1 MQDLQQTLIQLLDH
15 IKGVWIK
22 KRYVIILSWLIC
34 PIGFLY
40 VASLPDVYSS
50 RAQVFVD
57 TRSVLQ
63 PLLRGLAI
71 ETNPNQ
77 EIEMMAKTLLSRS
90 NVEKIA
96 RESDLDITTKT
107 EEEFEALVTSLTKD
121 IKLSWTGKDN
131 IYNIS
136 FSNEMPSVA
145 QKVVQETLDLF
156 VEGSLGSNR
165 KDTDTA
171 GRFLD
176 EQIAEYESRLSEAER
191 RLASF
196 KRQYND
202 ILPLA
207 GSYYANLQKLND
219 ELGATRLEIK
229 QTQQQVETLKKQI
242 SGVKRSDSFG
252 VTNQDEPVLR
262 TRYDDRIRALE
273 EELDR
278 LSLRFTKLHPDVVET
293 QALLKSLEESRDEEI
308 AAYLSSEKD
317 EKNQPLS
324 ELNREI
330 KLEVSRFESQIASLQ
345 VKETDLL
352 RKISELES
360 KVDLI
365 PQIEAESSS
374 LNREYGVTKQK
385 YEELLSRRESA
396 DLSRRADVSA
406 EDLQF
411 RIIEPP
417 LLPKRPSG
425 PNRLIFYTAVL
436 LAGFGAGIG
445 VAYFISQLNPILIRP
460 NQLLNV
466 SDYPIWGTVTHL
478 DIEQIRKNNR
488 NRLLVFLLSS
498 GTILVM
504 YGVLIAAE
512 IININILDL
521 FGGLF

>member
-1 MQDLQQTLIQLLDH
+1 MQDLQQTLIQILDY

-22 KRYVIILSWLIC
+22 KRYVIIFSWLIC

-50 RAQVFVD
+50 KAQVFVD

-71 ETNPNQ
+71 QTNPDQ
-77 EIEMMAKTLLSRS
+77 EIQMMAKTLLSRS

-96 RESDLDITTKT
+96 RESDLDITTAS
-107 EEEFEALVTSLTKD
+107 ELEFETLVTKLSD
-121 IKLSWTGKDN
+121 EIKLSSTGRDN

-136 FSNEMPSVA
+136 FSNELPSVA
-145 QKVVQETLDLF
+145 QRVVQETLDLF
-156 VEGSLGSNR
+156 VEGALGNNR

-176 EQIAEYESRLSEAER
+176 EQISEYESRLTEAEQ
-191 RLASF
+191 RLANF

-207 GSYYANLQKLND
+207 GTYYSSLQNLNN
-219 ELGATRLEIK
+219 ELESTRLQIK
-229 QTQQQVETLKKQI
+229 QTQQQTDSLNKQI
-242 SGVKRSDSFG
+242 SNAKRNDSFG
-252 VTNQDEPVLR
+252 VTNQEEPTLR
-262 TRYDDRIRALE
+262 TRYDDRIRSLE

-278 LSLRFTKLHPDVVET
+278 LTLRFTDAHPDVVET
-293 QALLKSLEESRDEEI
+293 RALLSSLEQSREKEIEAFLSNEEDGNN
-308 AAYLSSEKD
+308 A
-317 EKNQPLS
+317 PLS

-330 KLEVSRFESQIASLQ
+330 KLEASRLESQIASLR
-345 VKETDLL
+345 VKETDLQ

-365 PQIEAESSS
+365 PQIEAESSA
-374 LNREYGVTKQK
+374 LNRDYDVTKRK
-385 YEELLSRRESA
+385 YEELLSRKESA

-436 LAGFGAGIG
+436 ILGFGSGIG
-445 VAYFISQLNPILIRP
+445 IAFLISQLNPILIRP
-460 NQLLNV
+460 KQLLNV

-478 DIEQIRKNNR
+478 NIEQINKTNR

-498 GTILVM
+498 GTILAM
-504 YGVLIAAE
+504 YGALVAAE
-512 IININILDL
+512 VMNIDL
-521 FGGLF
+521 FGGLL

>member
-1 MQDLQQTLIQLLDH
+1 MQDLQQTLIQVLDY

-22 KRYVIILSWLIC
+22 KRYVIIFSWLIC
-34 PIGFLY
+34 PVGFLY

-50 RAQVFVD
+50 KAQVFVD

-71 ETNPNQ
+71 QTNPDQ
-77 EIEMMAKTLLSRS
+77 EIQMMAKTLLSRS

-96 RESDLDITTKT
+96 RESDLDITTTT
-107 EEEFEALVTSLTKD
+107 EAEFEALVTNLTKD
-121 IKLSWTGKDN
+121 IQLSSTGRDN
-131 IYNIS
+131 IFNIS
-136 FSNEMPSVA
+136 FSNESPSTA
-145 QKVVQETLDLF
+145 QRVVQETLDLF
-156 VEGSLGSNR
+156 VEGALGNNR

-176 EQIAEYESRLSEAER
+176 EQIAEYESRLTEAEQ
-191 RLASF
+191 RLANF

-207 GSYYANLQKLND
+207 GSYYSSLQNLND
-219 ELGATRLEIK
+219 ELEATRLQIR
-229 QTQQQVETLKKQI
+229 QTQQQAETLKKQI
-242 SGVKRSDSFG
+242 SSAKQNDSFG

-262 TRYDDRIRALE
+262 TRYDERIKALE

-278 LSLRFTKLHPDVVET
+278 LSLRFTDLHPDVIET
-293 QALLKSLEESRDEEI
+293 KALLDSLEKSRDQEI
-308 AAYLSSEKD
+308 KAFLSADGD
-317 EKNQPLS
+317 EQNQPLS

-330 KLEVSRFESQIASLQ
+330 KLEASRLESQIASLQ

-352 RKISELES
+352 RKITELES

-365 PQIEAESSS
+365 PQIEAESSA
-374 LNREYGVTKQK
+374 LNREYGVTKEK

-425 PNRLIFYTAVL
+425 PNRLIFYTVVL
-436 LAGFGAGIG
+436 VLGFGSGIG
-445 VAYFISQLNPILIRP
+445 VAFLISQLSPILIRP
-460 NQLLNV
+460 KQLLNV

-478 DIEQIRKNNR
+478 NIEQINKTNR

-498 GTILVM
+498 GTILAM
-504 YGVLIAAE
+504 YGALVAAE
-512 IININILDL
+512 IMNMDL
-521 FGGLF
+521 FGGLL

>member
-1 MQDLQQTLIQLLDH
+1 MQDLQQTLVQVLDY

-22 KRYVIILSWLIC
+22 KRYVIIFSWLIC
-34 PIGFLY
+34 PVGFVY

-50 RAQVFVD
+50 KAQVFVD

-71 ETNPNQ
+71 QTNPDQ
-77 EIEMMAKTLLSRS
+77 EIQMMAKTLLSRS

-96 RESDLDITTKT
+96 RESDLDITTTT
-107 EEEFEALVTSLTKD
+107 EAEFETLVTNLTKD
-121 IKLSWTGKDN
+121 IQLSSTGRDN

-136 FSNEMPSVA
+136 FSNEAPSTA
-145 QKVVQETLDLF
+145 QRVVQETLDLF
-156 VEGSLGSNR
+156 VEGALGNNR

-176 EQIAEYESRLSEAER
+176 EQIAEYESRLTEAEQ
-191 RLASF
+191 RLANF

-207 GSYYANLQKLND
+207 GTYYSSLQGLND
-219 ELGATRLEIK
+219 ELEATRLQIR
-229 QTQQQVETLKKQI
+229 QAQQQAETLKGQI
-242 SGVKRSDSFG
+242 SSSKQNDSFG
-252 VTNQDEPVLR
+252 VTNRDEPVLS
-262 TRYDDRIRALE
+262 TRYDERIKSLE

-278 LSLRFTKLHPDVVET
+278 LTLRFTDLHPDVIET
-293 QALLKSLEESRDEEI
+293 KALLESLEESRSKEIEAFLTADGDEQ
-308 AAYLSSEKD
+308 
-317 EKNQPLS
+317 NQPLS

-330 KLEVSRFESQIASLQ
+330 KLEASRLESQIASLR
-345 VKETDLL
+345 VKESDLQS
-352 RKISELES
+352 KIAGLES

-365 PQIEAESSS
+365 PQIEAESSA

-406 EDLQF
+406 EELQF

-425 PNRLIFYTAVL
+425 PNRIIFYTVVL
-436 LAGFGAGIG
+436 VLGFGSGI
-445 VAYFISQLNPILIRP
+445 AIAFLISQLNPILIRP
-460 NQLLNV
+460 KQLLNV

-478 DIEQIRKNNR
+478 NIEQINKTNR

-498 GTILVM
+498 CTILAM
-504 YGVLIAAE
+504 YGALVAAE
-512 IININILDL
+512 IMNIDL
-521 FGGLF
+521 FGGLL

>member
-1 MQDLQQTLIQLLDH
+1 MQDLQQTLVQVLDY

-22 KRYVIILSWLIC
+22 KRYVIIFSWLIC
-34 PIGFLY
+34 PVGFVY

-50 RAQVFVD
+50 KAQVFVD

-71 ETNPNQ
+71 QTNPDQ
-77 EIEMMAKTLLSRS
+77 EIQMMAKTLLSRS

-96 RESDLDITTKT
+96 RESDLDITTTT
-107 EEEFEALVTSLTKD
+107 EAEFETLVTNLTKD
-121 IKLSWTGKDN
+121 IQLSSTGRDN

-136 FSNEMPSVA
+136 FSNEEPSTA
-145 QKVVQETLDLF
+145 QRVVQETLDLF
-156 VEGSLGSNR
+156 VEGALGNNR

-176 EQIAEYESRLSEAER
+176 EQIAEYESRLTEAEQ
-191 RLASF
+191 RLANF

-207 GSYYANLQKLND
+207 GTYYSSLQGLND
-219 ELGATRLEIK
+219 ELEATRLQIR
-229 QTQQQVETLKKQI
+229 QAQQQAETLKGQI
-242 SGVKRSDSFG
+242 SSSKQNDSFG
-252 VTNQDEPVLR
+252 VTNRDEPVLS
-262 TRYDDRIRALE
+262 TRYDERIKSLE

-278 LSLRFTKLHPDVVET
+278 LTLRFTDLHPDVIET
-293 QALLKSLEESRDEEI
+293 KALLESLEESRSKEIEAFLTADGDEQ
-308 AAYLSSEKD
+308 
-317 EKNQPLS
+317 NQPLS

-330 KLEVSRFESQIASLQ
+330 KLEASRLESQIASLR
-345 VKETDLL
+345 VKESDLQS
-352 RKISELES
+352 KIAGLES

-365 PQIEAESSS
+365 PQIEAESSA

-406 EDLQF
+406 EELQF

-425 PNRLIFYTAVL
+425 PNRIIFYTVVL
-436 LAGFGAGIG
+436 VLGFGSGI
-445 VAYFISQLNPILIRP
+445 AIAFLISQLNPILIRP
-460 NQLLNV
+460 KQLLNV

-478 DIEQIRKNNR
+478 NIEQINKTNR

-498 GTILVM
+498 GTILAM
-504 YGVLIAAE
+504 YGALVAAE
-512 IININILDL
+512 IMNMDL
-521 FGGLF
+521 FGGLL

>member
-1 MQDLQQTLIQLLDH
+1 MQDLQQTLVQVLDY

-22 KRYVIILSWLIC
+22 KRYVIIFSWLIC
-34 PIGFLY
+34 PVGFVY

-50 RAQVFVD
+50 KAQVFVD

-71 ETNPNQ
+71 QTNPDQ
-77 EIEMMAKTLLSRS
+77 EIQMMAKTLLSRS

-96 RESDLDITTKT
+96 RESDLDITTAT
-107 EEEFEALVTSLTKD
+107 EAEFETLVTNLTKD
-121 IKLSWTGKDN
+121 IQLSSTGRDN

-136 FSNEMPSVA
+136 FSNEAPSTA
-145 QKVVQETLDLF
+145 QRVVQETLDLF
-156 VEGSLGSNR
+156 VEGALGNNR

-176 EQIAEYESRLSEAER
+176 EQIAEYESRLTEAEQ
-191 RLASF
+191 RLANF

-207 GSYYANLQKLND
+207 GTYYSSLQGLND
-219 ELGATRLEIK
+219 ELEATRLQIR
-229 QTQQQVETLKKQI
+229 QAQQQAETLKGQI
-242 SGVKRSDSFG
+242 SSSKQNDSFG
-252 VTNQDEPVLR
+252 VTNRDEPVLS
-262 TRYDDRIRALE
+262 TRYDERIKSLE

-278 LSLRFTKLHPDVVET
+278 LTLRFTDLHPDVIET
-293 QALLKSLEESRDEEI
+293 KALLESLEESRSKEIEAFLTADGDEQ
-308 AAYLSSEKD
+308 
-317 EKNQPLS
+317 NQPLS

-330 KLEVSRFESQIASLQ
+330 KLEASRLESQIASLR
-345 VKETDLL
+345 VKESDLQS
-352 RKISELES
+352 KIAGLES

-365 PQIEAESSS
+365 PQIEAESSA

-406 EDLQF
+406 EELQF

-425 PNRLIFYTAVL
+425 PNRIIFYTVVL
-436 LAGFGAGIG
+436 VLGFGSGI
-445 VAYFISQLNPILIRP
+445 AIAFLISQLNPILIRP
-460 NQLLNV
+460 KQLLNV

-478 DIEQIRKNNR
+478 NIEQINRTNR

-498 GTILVM
+498 GTILAM
-504 YGVLIAAE
+504 YGALVAAE
-512 IININILDL
+512 IMNIDL
-521 FGGLF
+521 FGGLL

>member
-1 MQDLQQTLIQLLDH
+1 MQDLQQTLTQILDYV
-15 IKGVWIK
+15 KGIWIK
-22 KRYVIILSWLIC
+22 KRYVIISSWLIC
-34 PIGFLY
+34 PIGFFY

-50 RAQVFVD
+50 KAQVFVD

-71 ETNPNQ
+71 QTNPDQ
-77 EIEMMAKTLLSRS
+77 EIQMMAKTLLSRS

-96 RESDLDITTKT
+96 RESDLDIKTTT
-107 EEEFEALVTSLTKD
+107 EGEFESLVTSLTKE
-121 IKLSWTGKDN
+121 IKLSSTGRDN

-136 FSNEMPSVA
+136 FSNKEPIVA
-145 QKVVQETLDLF
+145 QRVVQETLDLF
-156 VEGSLGSNR
+156 VEGVLGNNR

-176 EQIAEYESRLSEAER
+176 EQISEYESRLTEAEQ
-191 RLASF
+191 RLANF

-207 GSYYANLQKLND
+207 GTYYSNLQSLND
-219 ELGATRLEIK
+219 ELEATRLQIK
-229 QTQQQVETLKKQI
+229 QTQQQTESLKKQI
-242 SGVKRSDSFG
+242 SGAKQSDSFG
-252 VTNQDEPVLR
+252 VSNNDAPVLR
-262 TRYDDRIRALE
+262 TRYDDRIKALE

-278 LSLRFTKLHPDVVET
+278 LTLRFTDLHPDVVET
-293 QALLKSLEESRDEEI
+293 KALLDKLETSREEEI
-308 AAYLSSEKD
+308 AAFLNADDSD
-317 EKNQPLS
+317 QNQPLS

-330 KLEVSRFESQIASLQ
+330 KLEVSRLESQVASLK
-345 VKETDLL
+345 VKETDIQN
-352 RKISELES
+352 KIAALES

-365 PQIEAESSS
+365 PQIEAESTA

-385 YEELLSRRESA
+385 YEELLSRREAA

-425 PNRLIFYTAVL
+425 PNRIIFYTAVL
-436 LAGFGAGIG
+436 AIGFGSGIG
-445 VAYFISQLNPILIRP
+445 IAFLISQLNPVLIRP
-460 NQLLNV
+460 KQLLSV
-466 SDYPIWGTVTHL
+466 SNYPIWGTVTHL
-478 DIEQIRKNNR
+478 NIERINKTNR

-498 GTILVM
+498 GTILAIFGTLV
-504 YGVLIAAE
+504 AAE
-512 IININILDL
+512 IMNIDL
-521 FGGLF
+521 FGGLL

>member
-1 MQDLQQTLIQLLDH
+1 MQDLQQTLVQALDY

-22 KRYVIILSWLIC
+22 KRYVIIFSWLIC
-34 PIGFLY
+34 PVGFVY

-50 RAQVFVD
+50 KAQVFVD

-71 ETNPNQ
+71 QTNPDQ
-77 EIEMMAKTLLSRS
+77 EIQMMAKTLLSRS

-96 RESDLDITTKT
+96 RESDLDITTTT
-107 EEEFEALVTSLTKD
+107 EAEFETLVTNLTKD
-121 IKLSWTGKDN
+121 IQLSSTGRDN

-136 FSNEMPSVA
+136 FSNEEPSTA
-145 QKVVQETLDLF
+145 QRVVQETLDLF
-156 VEGSLGSNR
+156 VEGALGNNR

-176 EQIAEYESRLSEAER
+176 EQIAEYESRLTEAEQ
-191 RLASF
+191 RLANF

-207 GSYYANLQKLND
+207 GTYYSSLQGLND
-219 ELGATRLEIK
+219 ELEATRLQIR
-229 QTQQQVETLKKQI
+229 QAQQQAETLKGQI
-242 SGVKRSDSFG
+242 SSSKQNDSFG
-252 VTNQDEPVLR
+252 VTNRDEPVLS
-262 TRYDDRIRALE
+262 TRYDERIKSLE

-278 LSLRFTKLHPDVVET
+278 LTLRFTDLHPDVIET
-293 QALLKSLEESRDEEI
+293 KALLESLEESRSKEIEAFLTADGDEQ
-308 AAYLSSEKD
+308 
-317 EKNQPLS
+317 NQPLS

-330 KLEVSRFESQIASLQ
+330 KLEASRLESQIASLR
-345 VKETDLL
+345 VKESDLQS
-352 RKISELES
+352 KIAGLES

-365 PQIEAESSS
+365 PQIEAESSA

-406 EDLQF
+406 EELQF

-425 PNRLIFYTAVL
+425 PNRIIFYTVVL
-436 LAGFGAGIG
+436 VLGFGSGI
-445 VAYFISQLNPILIRP
+445 AIAFLISQLNPILIRP
-460 NQLLNV
+460 KQLLNV

-478 DIEQIRKNNR
+478 NIEQINKTNR

-498 GTILVM
+498 GTILAM
-504 YGVLIAAE
+504 YGALVAAE
-512 IININILDL
+512 IMNIDL
-521 FGGLF
+521 FGGLL